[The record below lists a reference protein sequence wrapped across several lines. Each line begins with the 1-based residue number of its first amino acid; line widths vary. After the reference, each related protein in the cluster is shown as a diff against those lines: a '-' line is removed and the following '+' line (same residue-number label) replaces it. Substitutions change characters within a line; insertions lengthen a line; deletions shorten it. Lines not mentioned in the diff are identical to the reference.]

1 VAEDGSAVI
10 TKVPGSGGMV
20 TRATCTEQLLYE
32 IHDPARYYQPD
43 VVADFSRV
51 TLTEEGRDRVRI
63 AGATGTRKTGTLK
76 VTVGYRDSF
85 MGEGQISYAGA
96 GAVARGRLALEIL
109 DARVKS
115 IGLKCSE
122 MRAELIGV
130 DSILGAKPAASAAE
144 PAEVR
149 VRLAARTGNLEDA
162 ILVGNEVEA
171 LYLNGPAGGGGARSW
186 AREIIGV
193 VSVLIPE
200 GLARHQLHSPQP
212 R

>member
-1 VAEDGSAVI
+1 
-10 TKVPGSGGMV
+10 MV

-51 TLTEEGRDRVRI
+51 TLTEEGRDRVRV
-63 AGATGTRKTGTLK
+63 AGATGTEKTGALK

-85 MGEGQISYAGA
+85 MGEGQISYAGP
-96 GAVARGRLALEIL
+96 GAAKRGRLALEIL
-109 DARVKS
+109 DARLKS

-122 MRAELIGV
+122 VRGELIGV
-130 DSILGAKPAASAAE
+130 DSILGPKLSAGG
-144 PAEVR
+144 PDPKEVR
-149 VRLAARTGNLEDA
+149 VRLAARTDNLEDA

-186 AREIIGV
+186 AKEIIGV
-193 VSVLIPE
+193 VSVLIPKS
-200 GLARHQLHSPQP
+200 LARHELHWKES
-212 R
+212 